1 MAEVSADLYVEVLRY
16 YAQQMSLLDAQD
28 IEAYVET
35 FTEQGVTHHVHRGQ
49 KLEGRAAM
57 LAHARQ
63 ALPRYRG
70 VVVRHWNDNYLMN
83 EADDGSITVAYGSL
97 VTLTEAEGIVRFES
111 TYAVTDVLVRVDGR
125 LRARSRTIVRD
136 QPAAG

>member
-1 MAEVSADLYVEVLRY
+1 MAEVGADLYVEVLRY

-28 IEAYVET
+28 IEAYVGT

-63 ALPRYRG
+63 ALPRYRD

-97 VTLTEAEGIVRFES
+97 VTLTEAEGRVRFES

-125 LRARSRTIVRD
+125 LRAESRTIVRD

>member
-1 MAEVSADLYVEVLRY
+1 MAEVKADLYVEVLRY

-70 VVVRHWNDNYLMN
+70 VVVRHWNDNYLMSA
-83 EADDGSITVAYGSL
+83 ADDGSVTVAYGSL
-97 VTLTEAEGIVRFES
+97 VTLTEAEGRVRFES
-111 TYAVTDVLVRVDGR
+111 TYAVTDVLVRVEGR